1 MMAMKTD
8 LDHDARPL
16 VVVIEDED
24 DLRELVLYNLR
35 AEGFEAVGAVTAGE
49 GLALCTLRCPEV
61 VIIDR
66 MLHDTD
72 GIALCA
78 HLRDD
83 SEVADGA
90 IMVLSARGAPADLR
104 AGWAAGADDYLVK
117 PFEVGELVRRVRGL
131 ASLAERR
138 RVLRASSRR

>member
-83 SEVADGA
+83 SEVADGPHSVILDQVTNGVA
-90 IMVLSARGAPADLR
+90 VRMALLYLL
-104 AGWAAGADDYLVK
+104 AGGHPEAVANA
-117 PFEVGELVRRVRGL
+117 
-131 ASLAERR
+131 
-138 RVLRASSRR
+138 